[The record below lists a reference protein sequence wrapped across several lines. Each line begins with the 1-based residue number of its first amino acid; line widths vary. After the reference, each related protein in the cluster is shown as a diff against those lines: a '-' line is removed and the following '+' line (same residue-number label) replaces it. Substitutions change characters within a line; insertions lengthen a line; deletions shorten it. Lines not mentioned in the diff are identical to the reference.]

1 MQYILHFIFVCIYS
15 TCICECVVYEKFT
28 DKSSDC
34 SLNVTSWHQGK
45 LWTWLFVFKRI
56 QALTFFWWSLQLGC
70 RCPSWPCIF
79 TPTRLKCCEIINA
92 VSIWAVCVCV
102 CFYFRTVKNGSAF
115 LTEPPR
121 CIATKLPIVALTSP
135 SLSVLATHCNK
146 ISPSPA
152 CLNTSQK
159 NCFQYM

>member
-1 MQYILHFIFVCIYS
+1 M
-15 TCICECVVYEKFT
+15 
-28 DKSSDC
+28 
-34 SLNVTSWHQGK
+34 
-45 LWTWLFVFKRI
+45 
-56 QALTFFWWSLQLGC
+56 
-70 RCPSWPCIF
+70 
-79 TPTRLKCCEIINA
+79 
-92 VSIWAVCVCV
+92 CVCV

-159 NCFQYM
+159 NGFQYMQNVATDIFFFPPSSSSKHRSASVSDTHLFLRPKDETLHEEQLDSRSERTPGSQRQFILHVLVIGSVILNLPYTVKHCA